1 MRLLPAALALMM
13 IPAAHAAPRR
23 TWDFG
28 ILSYVKRT
36 PAEKGAPANA
46 HPLAV
51 EPATLA
57 QALASVRFANGAK
70 DVPLFTPAEADTM
83 SKAMAEAFD
92 AAGPGED
99 LVVLSTLKRESGF
112 FAESFGVTAR
122 VFATGGRLNLIVHDT
137 RLDFVYAY
145 NLDNRLPPLEYGS
158 RDKAGAAVLKAPGAE
173 ARRADWLVLPL
184 AAPAA
189 KPAPVAGIPAVA
201 PAPAPKA
208 AEPVAKAPAAV
219 PASIEERLRGLKRF
233 REQDLIT
240 EAEYAKQKEELLK
253 EYAKGAEGKAD

>member
-13 IPAAHAAPRR
+13 VPAAQAAPRR

-28 ILSYVKRT
+28 ILSYVRRT
-36 PAEKGAPANA
+36 PAEKGAQANA
-46 HPLAV
+46 HPLV
-51 EPATLA
+51 VDPAALA
-57 QALASVRFANGAK
+57 HALASVRFADGAK
-70 DVPLFTPAEADTM
+70 DAPLFTAAEADAM
-83 SKAMAEAFD
+83 SKAMAEAFA

-99 LVVLSTLKRESGF
+99 LVVLSTCKRESGF
-112 FAESFGVTAR
+112 FAESLGVTAR

-145 NLDNRLPPLEYGS
+145 NLDNKLPPFDYGF

-189 KPAPVAGIPAVA
+189 KPVPVAAVPAV
-201 PAPAPKA
+201 APAPKA
-208 AEPVAKAPAAV
+208 AEPAVKAPAAV

-240 EAEYAKQKEELLK
+240 EAEYAKQKEALLK

>member
-28 ILSYVKRT
+28 NLSYVRRT
-36 PAEKGAPANA
+36 PAEKGAQANT

-51 EPATLA
+51 EPAVLA
-57 QALASVRFANGAK
+57 QALASVRFANGPK
-70 DVPLFTPAEADTM
+70 DAPLFTPAEADAM
-83 SKAMAEAFD
+83 SKAMAEAFA

-99 LVVLSTLKRESGF
+99 LVVLSTFKRESGF
-112 FAESFGVTAR
+112 FAESLGVTAR

-145 NLDNRLPPLEYGS
+145 NLDNKLPPFDYGY

-184 AAPAA
+184 AAPAE
-189 KPAPVAGIPAVA
+189 KPVPVAATPAAA
-201 PAPAPKA
+201 PAPAPRA

-240 EAEYAKQKEELLK
+240 EAEYAKQKQELLK
-253 EYAKGAEGKAD
+253 EYAKGTEGKAD

>member
-1 MRLLPAALALMM
+1 
-13 IPAAHAAPRR
+13 RR

-28 ILSYVKRT
+28 ILSYVRRT
-36 PAEKGAPANA
+36 PAEKGAPPNA

-51 EPATLA
+51 EPAALA
-57 QALASVRFANGAK
+57 QALASVRFANEAK
-70 DVPLFTPAEADTM
+70 DDPLFTPAEADAM
-83 SKAMAEAFD
+83 SKAMAEAFA

-145 NLDNRLPPLEYGS
+145 NLDNRLPPFEYGS

-184 AAPAA
+184 AAA
-189 KPAPVAGIPAVA
+189 KPAPAPEVPAVA

-240 EAEYAKQKEELLK
+240 EAEYARQKEELLK